1 MLLAL
6 IFIIFFHGLPNNEI
20 SYVLSFFKKNEYESL
35 ASKKIELQKKDWR
48 KRTNYLLF
56 RGWIEEKKGVLL
68 NDGGFYQM
76 DIHNIPW
83 PLWETGS

>member
-6 IFIIFFHGLPNNEI
+6 IFIIFHGLPNNEI
-20 SYVLSFFKKNEYESL
+20 SYVLSFFKNEYESL
-35 ASKKIELQKKDWR
+35 ASKIELQKDWR

-56 RGWIEEKKGVLL
+56 RGWIEEKGVLL

>member
-35 ASKKIELQKKDWR
+35 ASKKIELQKKD
-48 KRTNYLLF
+48 
-56 RGWIEEKKGVLL
+56 
-68 NDGGFYQM
+68 
-76 DIHNIPW
+76 
-83 PLWETGS
+83 